1 MSNLSTIKNTRC
13 FIDDNGTAQLNLED
27 VARGLGFTE
36 IAGSGNETVR
46 WRTIKGYLEGFG
58 FIATSCDTYSP
69 QVGKETFI
77 PENIFYRLA
86 MKAKNETAE
95 KFQAIVADEILPA
108 IRKTGT
114 YSASPQIPQTL
125 PEALR
130 AYANEVENHIKA
142 KALIEENKPLVLF
155 ANSVAGSDNLSSVNQ
170 LSKILNQNGVDI
182 GEKRLF
188 VWLREHGY
196 LCKCGDDYN
205 LPTQRSMDLNIME
218 IKKSSIITGKGDTLV
233 TRTTKITGKGCIY
246 FVNKFLNV
254 GKLEV
259 V

>member
-1 MSNLSTIKNTRC
+1 MSDLITISGVRG
-13 FIDDNGTAQLNLED
+13 FIDENGTAQLNLED

-36 IAGSGNETVR
+36 TAKSGNETIR
-46 WRTIKGYLEGFG
+46 WRTIIPYLTELRA
-58 FIATSCDTYSP
+58 IAGSCDAIP
-69 QVGKETFI
+69 TFI

-86 MKAKNETAE
+86 MKAKNQTAE
-95 KFQAIVADEILPA
+95 TFQAKVADEILPA

-114 YSASPQIPQTL
+114 YSVSPQIPQTL

-130 AYANEVENHIKA
+130 AYATEVENHIKA
-142 KALIEENKPLVLF
+142 KALLEEQKPKVLF
-155 ANSVAGSDNLSSVNQ
+155 ADSVAGSQNLISVNQ
-170 LSKILNQNGVDI
+170 LAKILKQNGVEI

-196 LCKCGDDYN
+196 LCQVGDDYN
-205 LPTQRSMDLNIME
+205 LPTQRSMDLKIME
-218 IKKSSIITGKGDTLV
+218 IKKSSVITAKGDTII
-233 TRTTKITGKGCIY
+233 TRTTKVNGKGCIY
-246 FVNKFLNV
+246 FVNKFLNA

>member
-1 MSNLSTIKNTRC
+1 MNNLITVANVRG
-13 FIDDNGTAQLNLED
+13 FIDENGTAQLNLED
-27 VARGLGFTE
+27 VARGLGFTQTSTKTTSNGINSYE
-36 IAGSGNETVR
+36 SIRWERINGYLNEFNYSPTSGGNE
-46 WRTIKGYLEGFG
+46 
-58 FIATSCDTYSP
+58 
-69 QVGKETFI
+69 FI

-114 YSASPQIPQTL
+114 YSVSPQIPKTL

-130 AYANEVENHIKA
+130 AYANEVESHIKS
-142 KALIEENKPLVLF
+142 KALLEEQKPKVLF
-155 ANSVAGSDNLSSVNQ
+155 ADSVAGSDNLISVNQ
-170 LSKILNQNGVDI
+170 LSKILNQNGIEI

-205 LPTQRSMDLNIME
+205 LPTQRSMDLNIMK
-218 IKKSSIITGKGDTLV
+218 IKKSSINMAKGDTLV
-233 TRTTKITGKGCIY
+233 TRTTKINGKGCIY
-246 FVNKFLNV
+246 FVNKFLNS

>member
-1 MSNLSTIKNTRC
+1 MSNLLTIKNTRC
-13 FIDDNGTAQLNLED
+13 FIDENGTAQLNLED
-27 VARGLGFTE
+27 VARGLGFTRV
-36 IAGSGNETVR
+36 ATSGNEVVR
-46 WRTIKGYLEGFG
+46 WERVEGYLADMGVPTCGHE
-58 FIATSCDTYSP
+58 D
-69 QVGKETFI
+69 FI

-114 YSASPQIPQTL
+114 YSVSPQIPKTL

-142 KALIEENKPLVLF
+142 KALLEEQKPLVLF

-170 LSKILNQNGVDI
+170 LSKILNQNGIDI

-188 VWLREHGY
+188 VWLRGHGY
-196 LCKCGDDYN
+196 LCKFGDDYN

-246 FVNKFLNV
+246 FVNKFLNDT
-254 GKLEV
+254 KLEMIR
-259 V
+259 

>member
-1 MSNLSTIKNTRC
+1 MSNLITISGVRG
-13 FIDDNGTAQLNLED
+13 FIDENGTAQLNLED

-36 IAGSGNETVR
+36 TKSVKEYVMWRRVFDYLKSFGTCAENEVMVP
-46 WRTIKGYLEGFG
+46 E
-58 FIATSCDTYSP
+58 
-69 QVGKETFI
+69 FI

-95 KFQAIVADEILPA
+95 KFQELIANEILPA

-114 YSASPQIPQTL
+114 YSVSPQIPQTL

-142 KALIEENKPLVLF
+142 KALLEEQKPLVMF
-155 ANSVAGSDNLSSVNQ
+155 ANSVAGSDKS
-170 LSKILNQNGVDI
+170 ILINELAKTIKQNGVDI
-182 GEKRLF
+182 GQNRLF
-188 VWLREHGY
+188 KDLREQGY
-196 LCKCGDDYN
+196 LCKISGESYN
-205 LPTQRSMDLNIME
+205 LPTQRSMDLGIME
-218 IKKSSIITGKGDTLV
+218 IKKSSVLTAKGDTFV
-233 TRTTKITGKGCIY
+233 TRTTKITPKGQIY
-246 FVNKFLNV
+246 FVNKFLNA

>member
-1 MSNLSTIKNTRC
+1 MSDLITISGVRG
-13 FIDDNGTAQLNLED
+13 FIDKNGTAQLNLED

-36 IAGSGNETVR
+36 TGGAYVR
-46 WRTIKGYLEGFG
+46 WSRVYQYLKEINFSTSGEG
-58 FIATSCDTYSP
+58 SP
-69 QVGKETFI
+69 KKEFI

-114 YSASPQIPQTL
+114 YSVSPQIPQTL

-142 KALIEENKPLVLF
+142 KALLEEQKPKVLF
-155 ANSVAGSDNLSSVNQ
+155 ADSVAGSNELISVNQ
-170 LSKILNQNGVDI
+170 LSKILKQKGVDI

-196 LCKCGDDYN
+196 LCQAGDDYN
-205 LPTQRSMDLNIME
+205 LPTQRSMDLKIME
-218 IKKSSIITGKGDTLV
+218 IKKASITTGKGDILV
-233 TRTTKITGKGCIY
+233 TRTTKITGKGSIY
-246 FVNKFLNV
+246 FVNKFLNA

>member
-1 MSNLSTIKNTRC
+1 MSNLLTIKNVRA
-13 FIDDNGTAQLNLED
+13 FIDGNGTAQLNLED
-27 VARGLGFTE
+27 VARGLGFTQE
-36 IAGSGNETVR
+36 KNGSEYVRWETV
-46 WRTIKGYLEGFG
+46 TVYLRVFG
-58 FIATSCDTYSP
+58 FS
-69 QVGKETFI
+69 QVVGKETFI

-108 IRKTGT
+108 IRKTGI
-114 YSASPQIPQTL
+114 YSVSTQIPQTL

-142 KALIEENKPLVLF
+142 KALIEEQKPKVIF
-155 ANSVAGSDNLSSVNQ
+155 ADSVAGSDNLISVNQ
-170 LSKILNQNGVDI
+170 LSKILNQNGIEI

-196 LCKCGDDYN
+196 LCKFGDDYN

-218 IKKSSIITGKGDTLV
+218 IKKSSIITGNGNTLV

-246 FVNKFLNV
+246 FVNKFLKV
-254 GKLEV
+254 VKLEV
-259 V
+259 I

>member
-1 MSNLSTIKNTRC
+1 MSNLLTIKNVRG
-13 FIDDNGTAQLNLED
+13 FIDENGTAQLNLED

-36 IAGSGNETVR
+36 KRPNGAEYIRWGRVVEYLDNFNFSTSGENDE
-46 WRTIKGYLEGFG
+46 
-58 FIATSCDTYSP
+58 
-69 QVGKETFI
+69 FI

-114 YSASPQIPQTL
+114 YLVSPQIPQTL

-130 AYANEVENHIKA
+130 AYATEVENHIKA
-142 KALIEENKPLVLF
+142 KALLEEQKPKVLF
-155 ANSVAGSDNLSSVNQ
+155 ADSVAGSNELISVNQ
-170 LSKILNQNGVDI
+170 LSKILKQKSVDI

-196 LCKCGDDYN
+196 LCQAGDDYN
-205 LPTQRSMDLNIME
+205 LPTQRSMDLKVME
-218 IKKSSIITGKGDTLV
+218 IKKSSITTGKGDILV
-233 TRTTKITGKGCIY
+233 TRTTKITGKGSIY
-246 FVNKFLNV
+246 FINKFLNAE
-254 GKLEV
+254 KLEASNES
-259 V
+259 